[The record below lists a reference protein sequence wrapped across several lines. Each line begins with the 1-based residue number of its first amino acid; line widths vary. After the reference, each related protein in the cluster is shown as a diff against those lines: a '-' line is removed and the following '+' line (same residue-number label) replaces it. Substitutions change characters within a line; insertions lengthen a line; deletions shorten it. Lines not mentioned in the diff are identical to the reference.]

1 MTQKALK
8 PDDSGKLCHV
18 LRDYEVIQS
27 SLSNVA
33 KNENEADNSAEKDFR
48 FGQCTCSIIARRT

>member
-1 MTQKALK
+1 MTV
-8 PDDSGKLCHV
+8 GKLCHV

-48 FGQCTCSIIARRT
+48 FGQCDCTRYTMQVSRTVMRK